1 MRGVIQTS
9 ETIVVI
15 RWEWLSLVA
24 TQIVLTMAF
33 LLAVIWHTARLN
45 VSIVKTSNMA
55 ELLAI
60 SKDNHND
67 NNSSND
73 GAEVSAPAGDGRTIV
88 CGIRAHADGGL
99 VGKLARGANGWA
111 LHVRQKA
118 QQQQPGTI

>member
-9 ETIVVI
+9 QTIVVI

-60 SKDNHND
+60 SKDNSNNNKNND
-67 NNSSND
+67 D
-73 GAEVSAPAGDGRTIV
+73 GAQVSALAGDGHTLV
-88 CGIRAHADGGL
+88 GGIRAHADGGL

-111 LHVRQKA
+111 LLVRRKA
-118 QQQQPGTI
+118 Q